1 VKILMSVQEELMN
14 VTRPAT
20 TPLGPIPVVVMQD
33 TGWPQMG
40 GPAQTSTSAMR
51 LNHVIRH
58 VPILLVHLC
67 VAALQ
72 GGGCLV
78 KQLV

>member
-1 VKILMSVQEELMN
+1 MILFCPLFMRTQISMSVQEELMN

-40 GPAQTSTSAMR
+40 GTAQ
-51 LNHVIRH
+51 VC
-58 VPILLVHLC
+58 LLVC
-67 VAALQ
+67 CDEVTYIS
-72 GGGCLV
+72 
-78 KQLV
+78 